1 MATLVTSGRA
11 GLAASVASQDI
22 FLGLGAGN
30 SSWDVDGT
38 PAEDIADTALIA
50 TIGYRKTAQ
59 VDFATAD
66 PAGSIVLPTGRYNI
80 SPTQTNHL
88 YMRFSLDFADASTA
102 TIRQTGLF
110 LGTTPNG
117 GLPVGQMFFLPTEIA
132 DPGTLYLLEHVTAIN
147 RTPATRETFEFVL
160 TF

>member
-30 SSWDVDGT
+30 PLWDVDGT
-38 PAEDIADTALIA
+38 PSEDIADTALLA

-80 SPTQTNHL
+80 SATQSNHL
-88 YMRFSLDFADASTA
+88 YLRFALDFADASTA

-110 LGTTPNG
+110 LGTTPNA

-132 DPGTLYLLEHVTAIN
+132 DPGTLYLLEHVTPIN

>member
-11 GLAASVASQDI
+11 GLAASVAAQDI
-22 FLGLGAGN
+22 FLGFGAGDAT
-30 SSWDVDGT
+30 WDDNGT
-38 PAEDIADTALIA
+38 PPEDITSTALQA
-50 TIGYRKTAQ
+50 AIGYRKAAQ

-88 YMRFSLDFADASTA
+88 YLRFALDFEDASTA
-102 TIRQTGLF
+102 TIRQTGIF
-110 LGTTPNG
+110 LGTTPNP
-117 GLPVGQMFFLPTEIA
+117 GLPVGQMFFLPAEIA
-132 DPGTLYLLEHVTAIN
+132 NPGTLYLLEHVTAIN

>member
-1 MATLVTSGRA
+1 M
-11 GLAASVASQDI
+11 LAA
-22 FLGLGAGN
+22 
-30 SSWDVDGT
+30 
-38 PAEDIADTALIA
+38 
-50 TIGYRKTAQ
+50 IGYRKTAQ
-59 VDFATAD
+59 LDFATTD

-80 SPTQTNHL
+80 SATQTNHL
-88 YMRFSLDFADASTA
+88 YLRFALDFTDASTA

-110 LGTTPNG
+110 LGTTPNA

>member
-11 GLAASVASQDI
+11 GLAASVAAQEI
-22 FLGLGAGN
+22 FLGVGSGDAA
-30 SSWDVDGT
+30 WDDNGT
-38 PAEDIADTALIA
+38 PPEDITTSALMA
-50 TIGYRKTAQ
+50 AVGYRKAAQ
-59 VDFATAD
+59 VDFATPD

-88 YMRFSLDFADASTA
+88 YLRFSMDFEDASTA
-102 TIRQTGLF
+102 SIRETGIF
-110 LGTTPNG
+110 LGTTPVA
-117 GLPVGQMFFLPTEIA
+117 GLPVGQMFYLPTEIA
-132 DPGTLYLLEHVTAIN
+132 SPGTLYLLEHVTAIN